1 MSEAIIMADTTKRF
15 SELDANQTIRRA
27 YNDVDASVT
36 SADFLVG
43 LVGRRKA
50 YVIST
55 TNVANDTVTIT
66 YSESGTTLY
75 VIRKIYTSGAR
86 TDLLSEE
93 RTA

>member
-1 MSEAIIMADTTKRF
+1 MADTTKRF

-43 LVGRRKA
+43 KVGRKKT

-55 TNVANDTVTIT
+55 TTVANDTVTIT
-66 YSESGTTLY
+66 YAEGSSTLY
-75 VIRKIYTSGAR
+75 VIRNIYTSGAR
-86 TDLLSEE
+86 TDLLSQE
-93 RTA
+93 RTV